1 MNGVRI
7 QYPAC
12 STLYRRHLAGSYL
25 KHIQSRLEADDT
37 DFMVN
42 KSKYDVIVVGAGH
55 AGAEAAWAA
64 ANAGAQTLLLTISRD
79 TIAKLSCNPAIGGLA
94 KGQIVREIDAMG
106 GLMGEAI
113 DATGIQ
119 FRMLNQSKGAAV
131 RSPRAQA
138 DKYQYKDYVRAR
150 LENSPNLTIEEG
162 IAAEVLTEN
171 GAVCGL
177 RCTDGRTFAAPRAVI
192 TTGTFLRGIMHMGDH
207 QWPGGRLD
215 EPASN
220 DLSESLK
227 ALGLTLGRLKT
238 GTPARLDGKTIDY
251 DKTEMQPGDD
261 MPVPF
266 SFLNDTIDRPAV
278 PCWVTWTN
286 EAIHTLLRDNLHRA
300 PMYTG
305 QIESTGP
312 RYCPSIETK
321 IVRFADKG
329 RHQVFLE
336 PEDEAGTTIYCNGI
350 STSYPKDVQEDMI
363 RLLPGTENAKI
374 VHYAYAIEY
383 DYCPARQLKP
393 SLETRQVPGLF
404 LAGQINGTSGYEEA
418 GGQGLIAGINAVRT
432 LNGKT
437 PLILGRDQ
445 AYIGVLIDDLLTR
458 EIDEP
463 YRMFT
468 SRAEYRLTL
477 RSDNADR
484 RLTPIARELGLID
497 TVRWDRYQQKIAD
510 MQRLEN
516 VLKSTSKGDKRLW
529 QLAKQPQ
536 VSLADDLAS
545 EPAIAALGL
554 RREVLEAVGIDAI
567 YEGYTARQEKQVA
580 AFRKLE
586 NIRLPDKMDYH
597 AIPHLRNE
605 AKEKLTAFRP
615 ATLGQA
621 SRIAGVTPADVTVVQ
636 IYLKKQRAID

>member
-1 MNGVRI
+1 
-7 QYPAC
+7 
-12 STLYRRHLAGSYL
+12 
-25 KHIQSRLEADDT
+25 
-37 DFMVN
+37 
-42 KSKYDVIVVGAGH
+42 
-55 AGAEAAWAA
+55 
-64 ANAGAQTLLLTISRD
+64 
-79 TIAKLSCNPAIGGLA
+79 
-94 KGQIVREIDAMG
+94 QIVREIDALG

-138 DKYQYKDYVRAR
+138 DKYLYKDYVRTR
-150 LENSPNLTIEEG
+150 LENCPNLTIEEG
-162 IAAEVLTEN
+162 TAAEVLTAD
-171 GAVCGL
+171 GAVTGI
-177 RCTDGRTFAAPRAVI
+177 RCTDGRTFTAPRAVI
-192 TTGTFLRGIMHMGDH
+192 TTGTFLCGIMHMGTD
-207 QWPGGRLD
+207 QWQGGRLD

-220 DLSESLK
+220 ELSESLK
-227 ALGLTLGRLKT
+227 ALGLTIGRLKT
-238 GTPARLDGKTIDY
+238 GTPARLDGATIDY
-251 DKTEMQPGDD
+251 DKTERQPGDD
-261 MPVPF
+261 IPVPF
-266 SFLNDTIDRPAV
+266 SFLNDTIERPSV
-278 PCWVTWTN
+278 PCWITWTN
-286 EAIHTLLRDNLHRA
+286 EEIHKLLRDNLDRA

-321 IVRFADKG
+321 IMRFADKS

-336 PEDEAGTTIYCNGI
+336 PEDEAGTTVYCNGI
-350 STSYPKDVQEDMI
+350 STSYPKDVQDEMI
-363 RLLPGTENAKI
+363 ALLPGTENARI

-393 SLETRQVPGLF
+393 SLETREVPGLF

-418 GGQGLIAGINAVRT
+418 GGQGLIAGINAVLT
-432 LNGKT
+432 LNGT
-437 PLILGRDQ
+437 EPLILGRDQ

-484 RLTPIARELGLID
+484 RLTPIGRELGLID
-497 TVRWDRYQQKIAD
+497 EARWNRYQQKIDD
-510 MQRLEN
+510 MQRLEK

-536 VSLADDLAS
+536 ISLVDDLAK
-545 EPAIAALGL
+545 EPAIAELNL
-554 RREVLEAVGIDAI
+554 RPEVLEAVGIEVI
-567 YEGYTARQEKQVA
+567 YEGYMARQEKQIA
-580 AFRKLE
+580 GFRKLE
-586 NIRLPDKMDYH
+586 NIKLPAKLDYPT
-597 AIPHLRNE
+597 IPHLRNE
-605 AKEKLTAFRP
+605 AKEKLNAFKP

-621 SRIAGVTPADVTVVQ
+621 SRIAGVTPADITVVQ
-636 IYLKKQRAID
+636 IYLKKVCSFD

>member
-1 MNGVRI
+1 M
-7 QYPAC
+7 
-12 STLYRRHLAGSYL
+12 
-25 KHIQSRLEADDT
+25 ADNLT
-37 DFMVN
+37 
-42 KSKYDVIVVGAGH
+42 YDVIVVGGGH

-64 ANAGAQTLLLTISRD
+64 AKAGARTLLLTISRE
-79 TIAKLSCNPAIGGLA
+79 TIAKMSCNPAIGGLA

-119 FRMLNQSKGAAV
+119 FRMLNQSKGPAV

-138 DKYQYKDYVRAR
+138 DKYEYKDYVRAR
-150 LENSPNLTIEEG
+150 LEAAANLTIEEG
-162 IAAEVLTEN
+162 MAAEVLTDEQTPSPLRGTGPSN
-171 GAVCGL
+171 KGESFSGHVRGI
-177 RCTDGRTFAAPRAVI
+177 RCTDGREFAAPRVVL
-192 TTGTFLRGIMHMGDH
+192 TTGTFLRGIMHMGEK
-207 QWPGGRLD
+207 QWQGGRLD

-220 DLSESLK
+220 ELSDCLRS
-227 ALGLTLGRLKT
+227 LGLTVGRLKT
-238 GTPARLDGKTIDY
+238 GTPARLDGSTIDF

-261 MPVPF
+261 VPVPF
-266 SFLNDTIDRPAV
+266 SFLNETIDRPAV
-278 PCWVTWTN
+278 PCWITWTT
-286 EAIHTLLRDNLHRA
+286 EAIHELLRNNLDRA

-321 IVRFADKG
+321 IMRFADKK

-336 PEDEAGTTIYCNGI
+336 PEDAAGTTIYCNGI
-350 STSYPKDVQEDMI
+350 STSYPKDVQDEMI

-383 DYCPARQLKP
+383 DYCPAQQLKM
-393 SLETRQVPGLF
+393 SLETKKVPGLF

-418 GGQGLIAGINAVRT
+418 GAQGLIAGVNAALT
-432 LNGKT
+432 LDGKE
-437 PLILGRDQ
+437 PVILRRDQ
-445 AYIGVLIDDLLTR
+445 AYTGVLVDDLLTR

-484 RLTPIARELGLID
+484 RLTPIARAAGLID
-497 TVRWDRYQQKIAD
+497 EDRWNRFQQKLAD
-510 MQRLEN
+510 MERLEQA
-516 VLKSTSKGDKRLW
+516 LKSTSKGDKRLW

-536 VSLADDLAS
+536 ISFVDDLAT
-545 EPAIAALGL
+545 EPAIADLKL
-554 RREVLEAVGIDAI
+554 RREVLEAVAI
-567 YEGYTARQEKQVA
+567 EAKYEGYTARQEKQIA

-586 NIRLPDKMDYH
+586 NIKLPVGLDYH
-597 AIPHLRNE
+597 SIPHLRCE
-605 AKEKLTAFRP
+605 AKEKLTVFEP

-621 SRIAGVTPADVTVVQ
+621 SRLGGITPADITVIQ
-636 IYLKKQRAID
+636 IYLKKQKPCNPNK